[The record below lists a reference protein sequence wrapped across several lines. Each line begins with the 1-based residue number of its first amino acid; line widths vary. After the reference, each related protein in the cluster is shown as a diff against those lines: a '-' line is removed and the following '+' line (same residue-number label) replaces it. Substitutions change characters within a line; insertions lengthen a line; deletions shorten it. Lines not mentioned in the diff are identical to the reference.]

1 MKQLHPNCIVLLLFL
16 LGLSFATKA
25 QTQKITLP
33 QRQMTILSAFEE
45 VEKQTQLTIA
55 YNEAILNVNRKI
67 SVNATNKPLSEV
79 MQVILKGTNT
89 TFKIQGKQII
99 IVTEHFASTPN
110 RYTGT
115 VADPKGEAVTGA
127 TIRLKDGSAGAIS
140 DINGNFVLDAAV
152 GSMIRISY
160 VGYVTQDVKLGEQQ
174 HLKIVLQEDSR
185 LMDEVV
191 VVGYGT
197 QRKVSITGAVAA
209 VSGNE
214 ISTTKNE
221 NLMNALSGKMAGLRV
236 VQNTAEPGVF
246 TNSFEMRDFGTP
258 LVIIDGVPRDNMAR
272 INSEDVES
280 ISLLKDAASAAVY
293 GVRAA
298 NGVVLITTKQGLNQK
313 LQLKY
318 SGNFAMQMP
327 SGFPKTI
334 NAVEYMTLLNEKAM
348 HSVDNP
354 QRIFSDADIEPYRN
368 GSLPSTDWYSELI
381 RDVVPQT
388 QHTISA
394 TGGNDKTHY
403 YLSLGYQ
410 YQDGFL
416 KSGSINYGRY
426 NVRSNVS
433 SRLTDRIKV
442 GLNMS
447 AIMDERH
454 RPYEGMDQV
463 NKSFWRSNP
472 KDPIFANNRE
482 NYYNN
487 GSVDANNPIA
497 MSIADMA
504 GYRNS
509 AKRWLQSTFNI
520 EYKMPFIE
528 GLKAKGLF
536 SYDYNTTINKDYKRT
551 YSIYKYSAK
560 DDSYVETIK
569 QSPAT
574 LRRTFSEDDILL
586 YNVSLNY
593 NRLFTEKHDIGALLL
608 FEEQRQKG
616 DNFYAQRDLPLPV
629 DQLFA
634 GSSDNVLG
642 GSDIANVYE
651 HANRAIVGRVTYAF
665 NSKYM
670 AEVSFRYD
678 ASSKFARNATWAL
691 FPSASL
697 GWRISEEVFWKN
709 SLFAVIN
716 NFKLRAS
723 YGKVGDDGA
732 LDYQWLAGYIY
743 PVAGTPR
750 KKPGGYVIDG
760 KYIAASEIMDV
771 INPNISWNESTTSN
785 IGIDMDGW
793 KGLAG
798 FTFDMFRRNRSG
810 LLATRLA
817 ELPGIVGAGLP
828 QENLE
833 SDRTEGFELELR
845 HRNHINKVKYS
856 ISGVFSFA
864 HTKNIFAVEEKAGNS
879 YENWIRSKSNR
890 YTYATWGWG
899 KDGRYESWDQIV
911 NSPVY
916 TSSGTIIG
924 DYVYQDWNGDG
935 EISDLDRYPF
945 AYGDK
950 PLINYGM
957 TFNIE
962 YKGLDFNML
971 WQGAAI
977 TSVAY
982 VEQLREPMW
991 GSSTGSSLKQFMDR
1005 WHPADPTAD
1014 PYAYGTQWIS
1024 GHYAFTG
1031 TNPDVDSEFNRQNSS
1046 YLRLK
1051 SIELGYS
1058 IPEKINRMFGIQ
1070 GMRIYANAYNL
1081 LTFTKV
1087 NAIDPEH
1094 PATTNDGYLYPLNKT
1109 VTFGLNV
1116 NF

>member
-1 MKQLHPNCIVLLLFL
+1 ALDVPKGSV
-16 LGLSFATKA
+16 
-25 QTQKITLP
+25 
-33 QRQMTILSAFEE
+33 
-45 VEKQTQLTIA
+45 
-55 YNEAILNVNRKI
+55 I
-67 SVNATNKPLSEV
+67 SVSFLGYLTREV
-79 MQVILKGTNT
+79 V
-89 TFKIQGKQII
+89 
-99 IVTEHFASTPN
+99 
-110 RYTGT
+110 
-115 VADPKGEAVTGA
+115 
-127 TIRLKDGSAGAIS
+127 
-140 DINGNFVLDAAV
+140 
-152 GSMIRISY
+152 
-160 VGYVTQDVKLGEQQ
+160 LGENRA
-174 HLKIVLQEDSR
+174 LRIALQEDNR
-185 LMDEVV
+185 LLEEVI

-209 VSGNE
+209 VSNKE
-214 ISTTKNE
+214 IITTKNE

-246 TNSFEMRDFGTP
+246 TNSFQIRDFGTP
-258 LVIIDGVPRDNMAR
+258 LVVIDGVPRDNMAR
-272 INSEDVES
+272 INPEDVES
-280 ISLLKDAASAAVY
+280 ISLLKDAASASVY

-318 SGNFAMQMP
+318 SGNYTMQMP

-354 QRIFSDADIEPYRN
+354 QTIFSETDIEPYRN
-368 GSLPSTDWYSELI
+368 GSMPSTDWYSELI

-394 TGGNDKTHY
+394 AGGNDKTHY

-410 YQDGFL
+410 HQDGFL
-416 KSGSINYGRY
+416 KSGSINYNRY
-426 NVRSNVS
+426 NVRSNIS
-433 SRLTDRIKV
+433 SRLTERITV

-447 AIMDERH
+447 AIMDERR

-463 NKSFWRSNP
+463 NRSFWRSNP
-472 KDPIFANNRE
+472 KDPIFANNRQG
-482 NYYNN
+482 YYNN

-497 MSIADMA
+497 MSDADIA
-504 GYRNS
+504 GYRNN
-509 AKRWLQSTFNI
+509 AKRWLQSNFNI
-520 EYKMPFIE
+520 EYKVPGIE

-536 SYDYNTTINKDYKRT
+536 SYDYNTTVDKEYKRT
-551 YSIYKYSAK
+551 YSIYKYSEK

-574 LRRTFSEDDILL
+574 LRRNFSEGDILL

-593 NRLFTEKHDIGALLL
+593 NRLFAGKHDVAALVL

-642 GSDIANVYE
+642 GADISGVYE
-651 HANRAIVGRVTYAF
+651 HANRAFVGRATYAF
-665 NSKYM
+665 DSKYM

-697 GWRISEEVFWKN
+697 GWRLSEESFWKN
-709 SLFAVIN
+709 SSLALMN

-743 PVAGTPR
+743 PVSGTPR

-760 KYIAASEIMDV
+760 KFIAASEIMDV
-771 INPNISWNESTTSN
+771 INPEISWNESTTTN
-785 IGIDMDGW
+785 LGVDVDAWEGLVGI
-793 KGLAG
+793 
-798 FTFDMFRRNRSG
+798 TFDVFRRNRSG

-833 SDRTEGFELELR
+833 SDRTEGFEMELR
-845 HRNHINKVKYS
+845 HRNHINKLNYS
-856 ISGVFSFA
+856 VSGVFSFA
-864 HTKNIFAVEEKAGNS
+864 RTRNIYVVEEKAGNS
-879 YENWIRSKSNR
+879 YENWIQSQSNR
-890 YTYATWGWG
+890 YSNAAWGWG
-899 KDGRYESWDQIV
+899 KGSRYESWEQIV
-911 NSPVY
+911 NSPVF
-916 TSSGTIIG
+916 TSSSTIIG
-924 DYVYQDWNGDG
+924 DYMYQDWNGDG
-935 EISDLDRYPF
+935 EISSLDRYPF
-945 AYGDK
+945 AYGEK
-950 PLINYGM
+950 PLVNYGM
-957 TFNIE
+957 TMNLE
-962 YKGLDFNML
+962 YRGLDFNML

-991 GSSTGSSLKQFMDR
+991 GSSTSNSLKQFMDR

-1014 PYAYGTQWIS
+1014 PYAYSTQWIP
-1024 GHYAFTG
+1024 GYYAFTG

-1051 SIELGYS
+1051 SIELGYTV
-1058 IPEKINRMFGIQ
+1058 PEKINRLLGIQ

-1087 NAIDPEH
+1087 KAIDPEH
-1094 PATTNDGYLYPLNKT
+1094 PADTNDGYLYPLNKT